1 LLIYSSTPTLNYC
14 HRIDG
19 NQESVRLE
27 VKMREY
33 KSSGIAPFPGI
44 LTALGFGLVAA
55 AVVGGILFAIDH
67 FIGFYLIILFP
78 AVAGFIVG
86 FVVSQGITAGKIR
99 NAGVAILIGAICG
112 FTTMGVYHFLDYQ
125 IAFKNDI
132 KNAISQGTTAVSDQV
147 EQVAEDAFLKGEVK
161 QTGFMGF
168 LNYQAQ
174 QGITITRSSSRNGLT
189 LTNGWAWG
197 YFGLEVLIVMFIV
210 ALLASSAASEPFDER
225 SKAWYGDAVHV
236 LSAPLEQ
243 AQTIREALKNGFFET
258 AGQLMTR
265 DALPAPKIDLTARS
279 TPDGHP
285 ETIVLELNEI
295 TLDSKKNEKSN
306 KLETGMITQ
315 AELERIMSV
324 ARNVSPVV
332 EASDATP
339 AIG

>member
-1 LLIYSSTPTLNYC
+1 
-14 HRIDG
+14 
-19 NQESVRLE
+19 
-27 VKMREY
+27 MREY

-44 LTALGFGLVAA
+44 IRALITGLIAA

-67 FIGFYLIILFP
+67 YIGFYLIVLFP
-78 AVAGFIVG
+78 IVAGFIVS

-112 FTTMGVYHFLDYQ
+112 FATMSVYHFLDYQ
-125 IAFKNDI
+125 IAFKNDV
-132 KNAISQGTTAVSDQV
+132 KNAISQGTTAISDQV

-197 YFGLEVLIVMFIV
+197 YFGIEVLIVMFIV
-210 ALLASSAASEPFDER
+210 ALMASSSASEPFDER
-225 SKAWYGDAVHV
+225 SNAWFGSAVHV
-236 LSAPLEQ
+236 LSAPFEQ
-243 AQTIREALKNGFFET
+243 AQTIREALKNGSFET

-265 DALPAPKIDLTARS
+265 EALPAPKIDLAARS

-285 ETIVLELNEI
+285 ETIVLELNEV
-295 TLDSKKNEKSN
+295 TLDSKSN
-306 KLETGMITQ
+306 AKTNQLERGMVTQ

-324 ARNVSPVV
+324 AKNESPVI